1 MGEGERG
8 QQQAISG
15 GQGDIIW
22 RGDYLG
28 IVYTYTG
35 CGVEYQLFGDCTYC
49 SVHGVWTSTI
59 WGFYTGLLGD
69 CTGCRAHHWLGVKKN
84 ILAERR
90 GNLLGN
96 ICKEYDITATKH
108 RPVSYEERTIG
119 SRTAGVKLISR
130 TLVIRRIY
138 CLRIGEGAFARQHLQ
153 VLLYFCHQACS

>member
-1 MGEGERG
+1 M
-8 QQQAISG
+8 
-15 GQGDIIW
+15 
-22 RGDYLG
+22 G

-49 SVHGVWTSTI
+49 SVRGVWTSTI

-108 RPVSYEERTIG
+108 RPVSYEERTIREPHCG
-119 SRTAGVKLISR
+119 CQAHQQDSGDKKNILSADWGGGFCEAASTSTLI
-130 TLVIRRIY
+130 
-138 CLRIGEGAFARQHLQ
+138 
-153 VLLYFCHQACS
+153 LLPSSMYLNT